1 MKKVWLLILFLGL
14 PAVVQA
20 QEKASDN
27 AQADVRSQMKSD
39 TLPRALVPVKEWVPD
54 SIQEALCLVRNLLE
68 SDSTG
73 LFSEPLLREAVQQL
87 IHYFDSPVPD
97 SLAHFLYRYNF
108 AKLYTFRMIQQDTV
122 DVFRTDTLY
131 LPKDSLRY
139 EGTGEPTTTAYMA
152 DSLLSELPPVLAGIR
167 DNLIRQAL
175 DTLRLA
181 FSDSASLHLIA
192 GKDTATQG
200 LELRNLRE
208 RVLAYDTLMMVDSS
222 RYSLVD
228 SLRFAIQL
236 LVREMQSDS
245 VDIWIRNIT
254 NDSLQVWLSDRQ
266 RNFFRFWV
274 KNEARDSVGL
284 WLEGLDSKNMRM
296 IMDEGVYVRSFS
308 RKQQRWDQVE
318 LRRRVDETLRNMNKV
333 QVTTPAWTYE
343 AVTGLQFSQGYVS
356 YWAKGGESSVA
367 ALFQIEAFANYSK
380 GKSKWENSLNIKT
393 GVLQSGDKGLRKNED
408 LFEINSSYGEKMVS
422 NWYLSIMGNLKS
434 QFFKGYDYKDTTVVS
449 NFLAPGYL
457 VFALGMDYKPS
468 KNFSLL
474 ISPLT
479 SKTTIVRDLENVN
492 PVKYG
497 LDEGERIRREMGGY
511 IKTRYKTTLT
521 ENISLENKLD
531 LFTNYSYKP
540 QNIDINWE
548 AVLRMKINLYMDAN
562 ISTHLI
568 YDDDVDIPV
577 EKVVYGETIK
587 TTTKKIQFKELLSV
601 GFRYRF

>member
-1 MKKVWLLILFLGL
+1 MKKAWLLILFLGL
-14 PAVVQA
+14 PAVLQA
-20 QEKASDN
+20 QEKASAN
-27 AQADVRSQMKSD
+27 AQPDTRALIISD
-39 TLPRALVPVKEWVPD
+39 TIPRVLVPVKELVPD
-54 SIQEALCLVRNLLE
+54 SIQEALYMVRNLLE

-73 LFSEPLLREAVQQL
+73 LFFEPLFREAVQQL

-97 SLAHFLYRYNF
+97 SLAHFLDRYKF
-108 AKLYTFRMIQQDTV
+108 AKLYTYPMIQEDTV
-122 DVFRTDTLY
+122 DIFRTDTLY
-131 LPKDSLRY
+131 LPKDSLRQK
-139 EGTGEPTTTAYMA
+139 ESGDTMATAYMT
-152 DSLLSELPPVLAGIR
+152 DSLLSELPPVLPGIR
-167 DNLIRQAL
+167 DSLIRQAM
-175 DTLRLA
+175 DTLRLV
-181 FSDSASLHLIA
+181 FSDSTSLHIIA
-192 GKDTATQG
+192 GKDTTTEA

-208 RVLAYDTLMMVDSS
+208 RVLTRDTLMMVDSS
-222 RYSLVD
+222 RYTLVD
-228 SLRFAIQL
+228 SLRQAIQL
-236 LVREMQSDS
+236 LVKEMQSDS
-245 VDIWIRNIT
+245 INLWIRNIT
-254 NDSLQVWLSDRQ
+254 NDSLQVWLSDRE

-308 RKQQRWDQVE
+308 RKQQKWDQVE
-318 LRRRVDETLRNMNKV
+318 LQRRVDETLRNMNKV

-343 AVTGLQFSQGYVS
+343 AITGLQFSQGYLS

-380 GKSKWENSLNIKT
+380 GKSKWENSLHIKT
-393 GVLQSGDKGLRKNED
+393 GVLQSGEKGLRKNED
-408 LFEINSSYGEKMVS
+408 LFEINSSYGEKMV
-422 NWYLSIMGNLKS
+422 NDWYLSIMGNLKS

-457 VFALGMDYKPS
+457 VFALGMDYKPN
-468 KNFSLL
+468 KYFSLL
-474 ISPLT
+474 ISPIT

-492 PVKYG
+492 PAKYG
-497 LDEGERIRREMGGY
+497 LEEGERIRREMGGY

-521 ENISLENKLD
+521 EDISLENKLD
-531 LFTNYSYKP
+531 LFTNYSHKP

-577 EKVVYGETIK
+577 EKVVNGETIK